1 MKYGLSMREVKEG
14 MAKEKV
20 ELDKIDFEVY
30 IKEGISVY
38 EMIERVLKD
47 NGYSIDYYSEYEL
60 ADYIAT
66 RYNRNVGEHV
76 ELYIE

>member
-14 MAKEKV
+14 MEKEKV

-38 EMIERVLKD
+38 EMMERVLKD
-47 NGYSIDYYSEYEL
+47 SGFSIDYYSEYDL
-60 ADYIAT
+60 ADYLAK
-66 RYNRNVGEHV
+66 RYNSRVIECV
-76 ELYIE
+76 ELYIQ